1 MQKNFWRDNAIGCE
15 EFHRILSR
23 EKVEIVYGK
32 VTHVLYGLRKV
43 RKGSEKIQRCRGG

>member
-1 MQKNFWRDNAIGCE
+1 VQKNFWRDNAIGCE